1 MIDVDKLPEVKG
13 IKYVEVNELL
23 VDLGCKDRPYFD
35 PHSQEMLQTWMSVHN
50 FGYLS
55 WTDEE
60 RPFWRDLVIFK
71 AETLKLAGI
80 VYEDLS

>member
-1 MIDVDKLPEVKG
+1 
-13 IKYVEVNELL
+13 
-23 VDLGCKDRPYFD
+23 
-35 PHSQEMLQTWMSVHN
+35 MSVHN

>member
-1 MIDVDKLPEVKG
+1 MIDVNKLPEVGG

-35 PHSQEMLQTWMSVHN
+35 PHSLEMLQTWMSVHN
-50 FGYLS
+50 FGYIS
-55 WTDEE
+55 WHDDE
-60 RPFWRDLVIFK
+60 RAMWRDLIIFK
-71 AETLKLAGI
+71 GTELKLAGI